1 MNIQIQTINLEMT
14 DALRDFVY
22 LKFSNITRIIS
33 DSSVLCTVDLE
44 RTTNHH
50 KQGEVYKVFA
60 RIRTSK
66 DVFQIE
72 NTGEDLYAAIDL
84 TKDDMERLIV
94 NNSKKERSLFR
105 RAAARFKKM
114 IQRRS

>member
-14 DALRDFVY
+14 DALRNFVHS
-22 LKFSNITRIIS
+22 KFSNTTRIIS

-50 KQGEVYKVFA
+50 KQGEVYKVFV
-60 RIRTSK
+60 RIRTPK
-66 DVFQIE
+66 DLFQIE
-72 NTGEDLYAAIDL
+72 NTGEDLYATIDL
-84 TKDDMERLIV
+84 AKDDIERLIV
-94 NNSKKERSLFR
+94 NNSKKKRSLFR

-114 IQRRS
+114 MRRQP